1 MQDSMRLSAVIRY
14 FFEWFFTEA
23 EVEQYAQWID
33 LLTVLGTLFVAAS
46 FCRLLFGPFFGR
58 RRK

>member
-23 EVEQYAQWID
+23 EVELYAQWID
-33 LLTVLGTLFVAAS
+33 LLTVLGTLFVAAA
-46 FCRLLFGPFFGR
+46 FCRLLFGGFY
-58 RRK
+58 RRKK

>member
-14 FFEWFFTEA
+14 FFEWFFTAA
-23 EVEQYAQWID
+23 EVEQYSQWID
-33 LLTVLGTLFVAAS
+33 LLTVLGTLFVAAC
-46 FCRLLFGPFFGR
+46 FCRLLFAPFYNR